1 MMGETT
7 QSDRQDRNYSE
18 IAKEAECCY
27 RNSEHERDCTL
38 YFIAELKYIS
48 ATAFIFKIS
57 ISISSARITFSINH
71 RFNLMQGPEKSSVM
85 VQPLPSFFLLY
96 FGKEL

>member
-1 MMGETT
+1 MGETT
-7 QSDRQDRNYSE
+7 QSDRQDRNFTE
-18 IAKEAECCY
+18 IAKEAECIY

-71 RFNLMQGPEKSSVM
+71 IFNLMQEGPEKSSVM